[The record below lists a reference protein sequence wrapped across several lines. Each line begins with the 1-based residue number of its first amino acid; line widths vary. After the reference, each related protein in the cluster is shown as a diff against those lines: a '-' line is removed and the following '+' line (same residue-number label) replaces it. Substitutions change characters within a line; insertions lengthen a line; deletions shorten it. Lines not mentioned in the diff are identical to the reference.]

1 MVYARKILFFS
12 LTYSYV
18 GVRFSLDFH
27 LVNLSYPTEAIER
40 YVGEIYIQH
49 NPMVADG
56 KVSGVEILYAY

>member
-1 MVYARKILFFS
+1 MLE
-12 LTYSYV
+12 
-18 GVRFSLDFH
+18 RFSFFHLAILTLVLDFH

-56 KVSGVEILYAY
+56 KVSEVEILYAY

>member
-1 MVYARKILFFS
+1 MVYARKLSFFILAI
-12 LTYSYV
+12 LTLV
-18 GVRFSLDFH
+18 LDFH

-40 YVGEIYIQH
+40 YVGEIYILH

>member
-1 MVYARKILFFS
+1 MVYARKLSFFILAI
-12 LTYSYV
+12 LTLV
-18 GVRFSLDFH
+18 LDFH